1 MITEQ
6 VFMAAYV
13 DFTRTHESGE
23 WCHMIADTD
32 EEMHALAGRIGISRG
47 RLHISS
53 SGIAHYDL
61 RPYQRELAVSYGAV
75 EITSRELVIRGKEI
89 AARCGRRRQY

>member
-1 MITEQ
+1 
-6 VFMAAYV
+6 MATYV
-13 DFTRTHESGE
+13 DFTRMHNSGE

-32 EEMHALAGRIGISRG
+32 EEMHAMAGRVGIGRG

-61 RPYQRELAVSYGAV
+61 RPYQRELVISYGAL

-89 AARCGRRRQY
+89 AARSGRDRR